1 MTPRP
6 EQDLPSTVEVET
18 PVGTARLWFRR
29 ASRPA
34 TTLVLG
40 HGAGGGIG
48 ARDLAALAAVLPAT
62 GTTVVLL
69 EQPWR
74 VAGRKVAG
82 PPAQLDRA
90 FEAALAVVAT
100 LSGSAD
106 PGTAG
111 TRLVVGGRS
120 AGARVACRMAGA
132 VGAKGVVA
140 LAFPLHPPGRPERS
154 RAAELLGTGVP
165 TLVVQGERDPFG
177 TPAELPAGPD
187 LRAVAPVPYAD
198 HGFKVPSR
206 ADLTQEAALD
216 LIVVAVR
223 EFLNRLG

>member
-1 MTPRP
+1 MTPRRVRA
-6 EQDLPSTVEVET
+6 LPASVEVET
-18 PVGTARLWFRR
+18 PVGTARLWFHR
-29 ASRPA
+29 ASRPT

-40 HGAGGGIG
+40 HGAGGGIE
-48 ARDLAALAAVLPAT
+48 ARDLAALAAGLPAA

-74 VAGRKVAG
+74 VAGRRVAG

-90 FEAALAVVAT
+90 FEAALAALT
-100 LSGSAD
+100 GSAD
-106 PGTAG
+106 AGTAG

-132 VGAKGVVA
+132 VRAEAVVA
-140 LAFPLHPPGRPERS
+140 LAFPLHPPGRPGRS
-154 RAAELLGTGVP
+154 RSAELLGTGVP
-165 TLVVQGERDPFG
+165 TLVVQGERDSFG
-177 TPAELPAGPD
+177 TPAELPTGPD

-206 ADLTQEAALD
+206 ADLTQEAALA
-216 LIVVAVR
+216 LIVGAVR
-223 EFLNRLG
+223 EFLHGPG

>member
-1 MTPRP
+1 MTPRRAQ
-6 EQDLPSTVEVET
+6 ELPSSLEVET
-18 PVGTARLWFRR
+18 PVGTARLWFHR
-29 ASRPA
+29 ASRPT

-48 ARDLAALAAVLPAT
+48 ARDLAALAAGLPAT

-90 FEAALAVVAT
+90 FEAALAA
-100 LSGSAD
+100 LAD
-106 PGTAG
+106 FADLADAG
-111 TRLVVGGRS
+111 AASTRLVVGGRS

-132 VGAKGVVA
+132 VGAEAVVA

-154 RAAELLGTGVP
+154 RATELLGTGVP
-165 TLVVQGERDPFG
+165 TLVVQGERDSFC
-177 TPAELPAGPD
+177 TPSELPAGPD

-223 EFLNRLG
+223 EFLHQLG

>member
-1 MTPRP
+1 VTRRRVQEP
-6 EQDLPSTVEVET
+6 PSSAEVET
-18 PVGTARLWFRR
+18 PVGTARLWFHR
-29 ASRPA
+29 ANRPT

-40 HGAGGGIG
+40 HGAGGGIE
-48 ARDLAALAAVLPAT
+48 ARDLAALAEGLPAA

-74 VAGRKVAG
+74 VAGRRVAG

-90 FEAALAVVAT
+90 FEAVLAALAART
-100 LSGSAD
+100 DLAD
-106 PGTAG
+106 AGTAG

-120 AGARVACRMAGA
+120 AGARVACRLASA
-132 VGAKGVVA
+132 VGADAVVA

-154 RAAELLGTGVP
+154 RSAELLGTGVP
-165 TLVVQGERDPFG
+165 TLVVQGERDSFG

-187 LRAVAPVPYAD
+187 LLMVAPVPYAD

-206 ADLTQEAALD
+206 ADLTQEAALE
-216 LIVVAVR
+216 LIVVAVT
-223 EFLNRLG
+223 EFLQGLG